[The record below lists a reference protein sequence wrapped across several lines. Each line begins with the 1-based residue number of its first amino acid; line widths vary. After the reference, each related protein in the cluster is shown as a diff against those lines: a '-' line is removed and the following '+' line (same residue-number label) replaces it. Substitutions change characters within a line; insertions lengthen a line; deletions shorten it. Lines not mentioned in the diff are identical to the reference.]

1 MCPAYLDSIYI
12 YVQVHIDHVTNVG
25 SKYTAFKASRYLRTS
40 RDEVTKEIGR
50 VMKLDTL
57 LNYLEDYDFVTL
69 AKEDGT
75 LIDAFSISEIHE
87 RYLDYLVK
95 TVKPDAITFHDGIN
109 EKVEVGFAITLY
121 DLKF

>member
-12 YVQVHIDHVTNVG
+12 YVQVHIDNVTNVG

-40 RDEVTKEIGR
+40 RVEVTKEIGR

-69 AKEDGT
+69 SDEDGT

-95 TVKPDAITFHDGIN
+95 TVKPDVITFHNGIN